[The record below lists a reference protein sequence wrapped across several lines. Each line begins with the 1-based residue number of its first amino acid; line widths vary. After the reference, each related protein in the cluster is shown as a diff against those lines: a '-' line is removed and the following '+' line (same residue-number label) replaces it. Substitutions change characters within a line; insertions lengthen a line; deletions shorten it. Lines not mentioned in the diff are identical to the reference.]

1 MVKDVRQMM
10 VGSIILGVLFTVVGL
25 WLSYPWDLTSGAS
38 VILVSGAAYLA
49 SLAIRSLRMRGG
61 GAS

>member
-1 MVKDVRQMM
+1 MM